1 MIESRQLIVFVVA
14 SWHVLVGVLGVAAAA
29 AAVGQSKLKAAH
41 FDEEYNFLSHPT
53 KRAKSKDKKIRKLKF
68 DRPTRELFALLCP
81 PENIR
86 KMSHSEIQRVQL
98 FKDLLERMLT
108 LDPAKRPTPA
118 DLLGHAFFLGDTA
131 RRSTQAAAAAQKTG
145 VNKRRAETE

>member
-29 AAVGQSKLKAAH
+29 AVGGQSKLKAAH

-131 RRSTQAAAAAQKTG
+131 RRSTQAAAEQKPG